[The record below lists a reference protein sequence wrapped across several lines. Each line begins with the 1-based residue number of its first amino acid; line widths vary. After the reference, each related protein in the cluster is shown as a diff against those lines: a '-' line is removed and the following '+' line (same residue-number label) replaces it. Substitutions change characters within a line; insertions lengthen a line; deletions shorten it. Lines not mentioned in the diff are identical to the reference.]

1 MTYTDNIY
9 EATGGF
15 DKMSGLRVTLVSK
28 LKCERDV
35 DFWICFDE
43 EANYRIC
50 CEDDLVDLYI
60 L

>member
-1 MTYTDNIY
+1 MKYTDDIY

-28 LKCERDV
+28 IKWDRDV
-35 DFWICFDE
+35 DFLICFDE

-50 CEDDLVDLYI
+50 CEDDLIDLYI